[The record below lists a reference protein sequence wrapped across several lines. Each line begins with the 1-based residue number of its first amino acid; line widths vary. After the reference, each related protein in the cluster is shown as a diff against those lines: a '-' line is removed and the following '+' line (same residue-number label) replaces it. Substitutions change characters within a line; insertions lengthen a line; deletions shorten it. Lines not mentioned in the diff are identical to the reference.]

1 MIAFNHFVDQAEAK
15 LDEVVVSGSDDE
27 LFIAS
32 YLHGHF
38 SLAVSQVLQSDT
50 ICLNILNDVLL
61 SNLNDA
67 FANKE
72 LEQRDQHKVMALWLD
87 IKN

>member
-38 SLAVSQVLQSDT
+38 SLAVSQVLQSDN

-72 LEQRDQHKVMALWLD
+72 LEQRDQHKVFTLWSD